1 MVPLKRYFLY
11 IEAPSLTICP
21 YDINPMK
28 MQNRQNLKCHF
39 ACPRTSAS
47 INLIHYR
54 FVIRLSCLADSKS
67 RYFQL
72 NSEALGLFIFVIDG
86 LWWATRWGVYEL
98 GWPNLETDPAKG
110 LDWVRRRSA
119 YELHLD

>member
-47 INLIHYR
+47 VNLIHYR

-72 NSEALGLFIFVIDG
+72 NSEGLGLFIFVIDG
-86 LWWATRWGVYEL
+86 LGLCDGQPGEEYMNWADPTWEL
-98 GWPNLETDPAKG
+98 IRQR
-110 LDWVRRRSA
+110 V
-119 YELHLD
+119 